1 MKINNLLLYALVLL
15 GLALGVWNLF
25 GKRDEI
31 VYVDTAKLFQEYSEA
46 VKVNKK
52 LGEEA
57 KKYEGNIDTLMQE
70 IQGAL
75 KDYEK
80 TGSKLDAAGRA
91 KQERQITEK
100 QADLQRYQAV
110 VKEKLEKQRNEEF
123 AGVVTTINGFLKEYG
138 QHKGYRMIL
147 IANPA
152 GTIAYAKDG
161 TDITA
166 DIIKEL
172 NAKK

>member
-1 MKINNLLLYALVLL
+1 MKVNNYLLYVLVLI
-15 GLALGVWNLF
+15 GLALGVWNLIQE
-25 GKRDEI
+25 KDKI

-46 VKVNKK
+46 VKINMK
-52 LGEEA
+52 LGQEA

-70 IQGAL
+70 IQIAI

-80 TGSKLDAAGRA
+80 NGLKLDPISKR
-91 KQERQITEK
+91 KQELIINEK

-123 AGVVTTINGFLKEYG
+123 SGVVKTINSFLKDYG
-138 QHKGYRMIL
+138 KQKGYRMIL

-152 GTIAYAKDG
+152 GTIAYAQES
-161 TDITA
+161 TDITE

-172 NAKK
+172 NASK

>member
-1 MKINNLLLYALVLL
+1 MLVLI
-15 GLALGVWNLF
+15 GLALGVWNLIQE
-25 GKRDEI
+25 KDKI

-46 VKVNKK
+46 VKINMK
-52 LGEEA
+52 LGQEA

-70 IQGAL
+70 IQIAI

-80 TGSKLDAAGRA
+80 NGLKLDPISKR
-91 KQERQITEK
+91 KQELIINEK

-123 AGVVTTINGFLKEYG
+123 SGVVKTINSFLKDYG
-138 QHKGYRMIL
+138 KQKGYRMIL

-152 GTIAYAKDG
+152 GTIAYAQES
-161 TDITA
+161 TDITE

-172 NAKK
+172 NASK